1 MKFMSALSLET
12 QAEQIVDDLIGQ
24 IGDAKAFDLAIAF
37 INPDNLDAAEQVF
50 KGLQDRTQAIH
61 FIGCTAA
68 AIIGK
73 THEVEDRPSTS
84 LLVANLPG
92 VHIEHI
98 VAIDEIASGVR
109 PDTRACIL
117 LVDPFS
123 TDSEEL
129 MRHLNELAPEAPVI
143 GGIASWAS
151 RPGQNRITSNG
162 HISESGFVG
171 LLLSGNLSITT
182 VVSQGCRPIGAKY
195 EITASHGNVID
206 ALDNESPLEIL
217 QDVFAQSS
225 EPDQNLMRGG
235 TLVGCGVSSDPH
247 DLGHGSFL
255 IRGLLGANT
264 SSGAL
269 SVAGRVN
276 IGDIA
281 QFHVRDAR
289 SARDDLEMLLT
300 PQAFESTA
308 SGALLFT
315 CTGRGHRFFGEPD
328 VDISITTT
336 ALGETVPTAGFFCAG
351 EFGPIGN
358 ENFVHGYTASAV
370 IFRPQPTKNL

>member
-1 MKFMSALSLET
+1 M
-12 QAEQIVDDLIGQ
+12 
-24 IGDAKAFDLAIAF
+24 
-37 INPDNLDAAEQVF
+37 
-50 KGLQDRTQAIH
+50 
-61 FIGCTAA
+61 
-68 AIIGK
+68 
-73 THEVEDRPSTS
+73 
-84 LLVANLPG
+84 LVANLPG

-98 VAIDEIASGVR
+98 AAIDEAAPDAR

-129 MRHLNELAPEAPVI
+129 LRHLNRLAPNAPVI

-162 HISESGFVG
+162 HISGSGFAG
-171 LLLSGNLSITT
+171 LLLSGNLSVTS
-182 VVSQGCRPIGAKY
+182 VVSQGCRPVGGKY

-206 ALDNESPLEIL
+206 ALDNELPLEIL
-217 QDVFAQSS
+217 QDVFTQSS
-225 EPDQNLMRGG
+225 ELDQNLMREG

-276 IGDIA
+276 NGDIA
-281 QFHVRDAR
+281 QFHVRDAG

-315 CTGRGHRFFGEPD
+315 CTGRGHRFFSEPD
-328 VDISITTT
+328 VDISITAT
-336 ALGETVPTAGFFCAG
+336 ALGEAVPMAGFFCAG

-370 IFRPQPTKNL
+370 IFRPQPTETVLDGHTS